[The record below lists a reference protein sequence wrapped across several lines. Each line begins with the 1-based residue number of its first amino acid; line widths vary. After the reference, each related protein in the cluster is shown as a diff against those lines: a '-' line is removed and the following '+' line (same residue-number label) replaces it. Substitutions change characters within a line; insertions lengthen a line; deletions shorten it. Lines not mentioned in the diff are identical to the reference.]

1 MVAAGRRV
9 LMLGV
14 DVGGAAAPVRSACAG
29 ASVDKRFVNS
39 DEDPLPVEE
48 RAAQFPA
55 PAYILSQEKDYYRK
69 PLLRRAD
76 LSPEEMAP
84 RSSPKSCVKSLCS
97 SFFLIRVLL
106 CQARLAGPSVS
117 VGIKNRFLPKPSV
130 QLLSSPYDRIS
141 CFHQECPTILFP
153 VLMDIHQNCA
163 NQAFC

>member
-1 MVAAGRRV
+1 MGS
-9 LMLGV
+9 
-14 DVGGAAAPVRSACAG
+14 APFLDCSATLDLRPGWGSPEIGCRFERLTPARQG
-29 ASVDKRFVNS
+29 PSENNASS
-39 DEDPLPVEE
+39 L
-48 RAAQFPA
+48 
-55 PAYILSQEKDYYRK
+55 
-69 PLLRRAD
+69 PLLRRGNC
-76 LSPEEMAP
+76 SPELASP
-84 RSSPKSCVKSLCS
+84 DWSSPKSCVKSLCS